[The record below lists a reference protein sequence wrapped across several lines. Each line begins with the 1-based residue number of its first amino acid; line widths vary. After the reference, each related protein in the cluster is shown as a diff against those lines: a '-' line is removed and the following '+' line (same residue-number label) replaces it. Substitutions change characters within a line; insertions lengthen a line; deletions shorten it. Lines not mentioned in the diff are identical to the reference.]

1 MADSGIEKVHFS
13 ITFVTCTMRRE
24 SKIVKVETVDLLIR
38 VITSNEKIA
47 LINKI
52 IKVK

>member
-1 MADSGIEKVHFS
+1 
-13 ITFVTCTMRRE
+13 MRRE